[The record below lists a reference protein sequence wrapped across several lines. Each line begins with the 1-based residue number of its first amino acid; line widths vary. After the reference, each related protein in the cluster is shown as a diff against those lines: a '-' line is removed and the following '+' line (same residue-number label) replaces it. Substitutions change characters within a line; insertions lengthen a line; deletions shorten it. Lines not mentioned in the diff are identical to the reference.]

1 MKPLQKIKISLLLM
15 VAITMLHGRSI
26 SQDTAIKAEPAI
38 RLGYFVNNKGIPFLQ
53 VESLLKKGK
62 KFEVLPAGQM
72 KIYLDSMGAG
82 NLLNELNTG
91 KTGKVRVVVPASFQS
106 IWNNSPKHNFI
117 AILKNKPGQEDI
129 TESLEITKARM
140 SIDTTT
146 MDGARTI
153 SVKILYNNQGEW
165 LPAKD
170 VEVKVGALRAGGL
183 LTAGEESYTTDSTG
197 MVQAAFTR
205 DSLPG
210 DTLGNIVIAARVEDN
225 DTYGNLLVEKTVPW
239 GRPTKIDL
247 TFFDKR
253 TLWSTAFRAP
263 GWLLFMAYSIA
274 IIVWGTLIYLIT
286 QIVKIK
292 RLGVRSQ

>member
-1 MKPLQKIKISLLLM
+1 MKPLQKIKISLLLV
-15 VAITMLHGRSI
+15 VAIIMLHGRSI

-62 KFEVLPAGQM
+62 KFEVLPGGQM

-82 NLLNELNTG
+82 NLLNDLNTG
-91 KTGKVRVVVPASFQS
+91 KTGKVRIPVPASFQS
-106 IWNNSPKHNFI
+106 KWNNSSKHNFI
-117 AILKNKPGQEDI
+117 AILENKSGEEDI

-140 SIDTTT
+140 IIDTTT
-146 MDGARTI
+146 VDGAPTI
-153 SVKILYNNQGEW
+153 SVKILYNSQGEW

-225 DTYGNLLVEKTVPW
+225 DNYGNLLVEKTVPW

-263 GWLLFMAYSIA
+263 GWLLLMAYSIA
-274 IIVWGTLIYLIT
+274 IIVWGTLIYLII

-292 RLGVRSQ
+292 RLGVRAQ